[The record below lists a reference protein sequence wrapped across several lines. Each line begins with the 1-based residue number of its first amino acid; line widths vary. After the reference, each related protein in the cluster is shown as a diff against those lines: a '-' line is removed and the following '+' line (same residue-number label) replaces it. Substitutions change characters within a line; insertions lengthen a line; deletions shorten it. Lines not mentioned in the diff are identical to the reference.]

1 MELQGLYES
10 SQKERA
16 ELEAE
21 LQRCKAELGR
31 LAGRKAQ
38 VRGHKGA
45 LSSHTTFQI
54 HDSHH
59 SDRGF
64 GMCGLPW
71 GKNVTSNKSLYCTH
85 AENKQTLLTQQVGRD
100 IINRMTP

>member
-10 SQKERA
+10 SQRERA

-45 LSSHTTFQI
+45 LSSHTTSQI
-54 HDSHH
+54 HNSHQVLECV
-59 SDRGF
+59 DFLGV
-64 GMCGLPW
+64 
-71 GKNVTSNKSLYCTH
+71 KNVTSNKSLYCTH